1 VRNTKEDKSNV
12 LRQQTK
18 QIDLL
23 QWDGETVFVD
33 RQGNII
39 KRQPVTAKYYEEDIP
54 FNKRKDQ
61 PPAELTKIRMLLIP
75 GGTLLLKDGKI
86 ASINPF
92 FMAQTPIT
100 QAQWWAIASREDLKI
115 KNNLD
120 LTPSQFKSDYG
131 ETSHWLRPVE
141 NVNWFDVIEYCGRL
155 AKLTGSR
162 YTLPSESQWEYA
174 CYANTEASKDQYL
187 PFHYG
192 ETLTAKLANYDS
204 QRTYAGEARTASPGQ
219 TTPVGNYPPNAFGLK
234 DMHGNVW
241 EWCIDS
247 YCGWDEEQ
255 SAEQQLL
262 GINIRGGSWCS
273 PPRVC
278 CGAFR
283 PWNYPDHRNCNL
295 GFRVVCRFPEDSNK
309 DVHWKAS
316 LKEQLKDLYNQNLQ
330 NLTIP
335 L

>member
-1 VRNTKEDKSNV
+1 MY
-12 LRQQTK
+12 LGQQIEQTG
-18 QIDLL
+18 LP

-39 KRQPVTAKYYEEDIP
+39 KRQPVTAKYYEEDIS

-61 PPAELTKIRMLLIP
+61 PPAELTRIRMLLIP
-75 GGTLLLKDGKI
+75 GGTLLKDGKTI
-86 ASINPF
+86 YIKPF

-115 KNNLD
+115 KNDLD

-141 NVNWFDVIEYCGRL
+141 SVNWFDVIEYCGRL
-155 AKLTGSR
+155 AKLTGSH
-162 YTLPSESQWEYA
+162 YTLPSEAQWEYA
-174 CYANTEASKDQYL
+174 CYANTEAPKDQYP

-204 QRTYAGEARTASPGQ
+204 QRTYANETKTASPDQ

-247 YCGWDEEQ
+247 CCGDEEQ
-255 SAEQQLL
+255 SAEQLL
-262 GINIRGGSWCS
+262 EINIRGGSWSGNPGFCRGTRRHWLDPAIRS
-273 PPRVC
+273 SY
-278 CGAFR
+278 F
-283 PWNYPDHRNCNL
+283 
-295 GFRVVCRFPEDSNK
+295 GFRVACRF
-309 DVHWKAS
+309 
-316 LKEQLKDLYNQNLQ
+316 LG
-330 NLTIP
+330 T
-335 L
+335 

>member
-1 VRNTKEDKSNV
+1 MKTNQMYLE
-12 LRQQTK
+12 QQTK
-18 QIDLL
+18 QTNLL

-54 FNKRKDQ
+54 FNKKKDH

-75 GGTLLLKDGKI
+75 SGTLLLKDGKI

-100 QAQWWAIASREDLKI
+100 QSQWWAIASREDLKI
-115 KNNLD
+115 SNDLD
-120 LTPSQFKSDYG
+120 LTPSKFKSDYG

-162 YTLPSESQWEYA
+162 YTLPSEAQWEYA
-174 CYANTEASKDQYL
+174 CHANTEAPKDQYP

-204 QRTYAGEARTASPGQ
+204 QQTYSNETRTASPEQ

-241 EWCIDS
+241 EWCMDT
-247 YCGWDEEQ
+247 CRVWDKEQ
-255 SAEQQLL
+255 NLFDK
-262 GINIRGGSWCS
+262 NIRGGSWNIS
-273 PPRVC
+273 PWL
-278 CGAFR
+278 CGVSFYDFPSFR
-283 PWNYPDHRNCNL
+283 RSYF

-316 LKEQLKDLYNQNLQ
+316 LKEQLKNLYNQNLQ